1 MLTPLDRALI
11 AHVAELTFA
20 TVSLKRQEDDAIY
33 VTLNN
38 RNIGAAKG
46 DYAVLRFPL
55 VDTQLA
61 EFKYTALDDN
71 GNHKMTHSIKNMS
84 FYDVVYTLHSILH
97 MLTDSRIDAVSIIK
111 DASAM
116 AILRK
121 EPLPTYC
128 LDLMGYPTYDAAEA
142 DNNDAEEPFV
152 LQSPR
157 EGS

>member
-11 AHVAELTFA
+11 ANVAELTFA

-84 FYDVVYTLHSILH
+84 FYDVVYVLHSMLH
-97 MLTDSRIDAVSIIK
+97 MLTDSRIDAVSIIN
-111 DASAM
+111 DAHLM
-116 AILRK
+116 ASLRK

-128 LDLMGYPTYDAAEA
+128 LDLMGYPTYAAEA

-152 LQSPR
+152 SQSPR
-157 EGS
+157 EEN

>member
-1 MLTPLDRALI
+1 MLTQLDRALI

-84 FYDVVYTLHSILH
+84 FYDVVYVIHSILH
-97 MLTDSRIDAVSIIK
+97 MLTDARIHAVSISN
-111 DASAM
+111 DARAM

-128 LDLMGYPTYDAAEA
+128 LDLMGYPTYAAEV

-152 LQSPR
+152 SQSPR
-157 EGS
+157 EDN